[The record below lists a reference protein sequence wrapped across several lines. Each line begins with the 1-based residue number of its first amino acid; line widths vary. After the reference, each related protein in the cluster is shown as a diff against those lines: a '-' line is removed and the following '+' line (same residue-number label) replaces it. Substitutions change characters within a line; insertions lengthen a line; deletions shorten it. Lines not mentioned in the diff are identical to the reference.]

1 MVMSLKEKKFFLFL
15 QIKMNET
22 LIIILETLIY
32 DKIKII
38 YDKLFLEG
46 EK

>member
-1 MVMSLKEKKFFLFL
+1 MSLKEKKFFLFL